1 MGAALRKPVAA
12 DEWESIYTEA
22 LRLEGS
28 FIKTQDVSTKRMIFN
43 QWMTIKT
50 WGMMLIE
57 RNKYTEVEAAEKRE
71 ALNRIQSNLMR
82 HNIGILYT
90 IDETSIGNPLLESS
104 I

>member
-22 LRLEGS
+22 LRLEAS

-43 QWMTIKT
+43 QWITLKT

-71 ALNRIQSNLMR
+71 SLNRIQSNLVR

-90 IDETSIGNPLLESS
+90 IDENFLQAPLLESS
-104 I
+104 

>member
-22 LRLEGS
+22 LRLEAS

-43 QWMTIKT
+43 QWITLKT
-50 WGMMLIE
+50 WGFMLIE

-71 ALNRIQSNLMR
+71 SLNRIQSNLVR

-90 IDETSIGNPLLESS
+90 IDENFLQAPLLESS
-104 I
+104 